1 MTEPSGRI
9 AKLVAELTLDEKA
22 ALTAGVDMWT
32 TAAVPRLGIPA
43 VRLTDGPNGARGTV
57 MGPAGPTA
65 TCLPCGSALGATW
78 STETVAEV
86 GAVIG
91 AEARTKGARVLLAPT
106 VNIHRSPLAGR
117 NFECYSEDPVLAG
130 RLAVAY
136 IRGAQDQGVAT
147 TVKHFVGNDAETERY
162 TMSSDIDERALHEIY
177 LRPFE
182 LAVREGGSLG
192 IMTSY
197 NRVNGR
203 WCTEQPELLGGILRD
218 EWGFDGFV
226 VTDWF
231 GVTGTAASAEA
242 GVDLEM
248 PGPARAF
255 GVALADAVRAGT
267 VDEARVDAQVTRL
280 LTVFER
286 IGALDDSEPGED
298 RSVDDPVHA
307 AVARR
312 AAADAMVLLANDGLL
327 PLDRELLRS
336 VAVIGPNATRPAVMG
351 GGSAAVRTPRITSP
365 LDALRAALGGSVSLV
380 HEPGCTNRKA
390 APPLGGEGTE
400 APGEGRPGLAVDWF
414 ANPDL
419 AGDPVHHSHTP
430 AAELVAFQPPVPGL
444 VPGGWSLR
452 AHTVVTPTL
461 SGPHQVSL
469 IQAGRAR
476 VIVGGRTVIDGF
488 TDPPPRGTAMYDMGS
503 VEVTAPVDLEAG
515 TTVEVTVEFTT
526 RAGRDGGGLRI
537 GWEPPE
543 PPDMLDRAVTA
554 AAAADAVVLVVGTS
568 GEWETEGHDRTAMQL
583 PGRQDELVRA
593 VLAANPA
600 TVVVVNTGAP
610 VTLDWAPDA
619 GAVLQT
625 WFGGQEMGAAL
636 AEVLLGEAEPAG
648 RLPTTLPLRLEHNPS
663 YGNFPGEAGHVRY
676 GEGILVGYRWYEA
689 RGLPVRFPFGH
700 GGSYTTWQLSPPT
713 PDAASFRPGD
723 RLAMQVP
730 VTNTGARRGAQVVQC
745 YVAPPAAPVVRPP
758 QELAAFAKVWLDPG
772 ETATVELVLDERAFA
787 YWAPGQPERA
797 EVAARASH
805 VPMTR
810 RAGDAGGP
818 GWRVDPG
825 RYQLRI
831 GTSSVDIAHV
841 VPVDVATA

>member
-1 MTEPSGRI
+1 MTDASARI

-22 ALTAGVDMWT
+22 ALTAGVDLWT

-43 VRLTDGPNGARGTV
+43 LRLTDGPNGARGTV

-65 TCLPCGSALGATW
+65 TCLPSGTALGATW
-78 STETVAEV
+78 STDTVAAV

-91 AEARTKGARVLLAPT
+91 AEARAKGARVLLAPT

-117 NFECYSEDPVLAG
+117 NFECYSEDPVLTG

-136 IRGAQDQGVAT
+136 VQGAQAQGVAT

-162 TMSSDIDERALHEIY
+162 TMSSDIDERALREIY

-218 EWGFDGFV
+218 EWGFDGIV

-231 GVTGTAASAEA
+231 GVAGTGASAEA

-248 PGPARAF
+248 PGPGRAF
-255 GVALADAVRAGT
+255 GPALAAAVRAGT
-267 VDEARVDAQVTRL
+267 VDETLVDAQVTRL

-286 IGALDDSEPGED
+286 LGALDDPGPGEE
-298 RSVDDPVHA
+298 RSIDDPDHD
-307 AVARR
+307 AVARL
-312 AAADAMVLLANDGLL
+312 AAAEAMVLLANDGLL
-327 PLDRELLRS
+327 PLDRESLASL
-336 VAVIGPNATRPAVMG
+336 AVIGPNATRPAIMG
-351 GGSAAVRTPRITSP
+351 GGSAAVRAPHISSP
-365 LDALRAALGGSVSLV
+365 LDALRAALGDAVTLV

-390 APPLGGEGTE
+390 ALPLGSEDTE
-400 APGEGRPGLAVDWF
+400 APGHALPGLAVDWF

-419 AGDPVHHSHTP
+419 AGDPVHHSRLP
-430 AAELVAFQPPVPGL
+430 VADLVAFQPPVPGL

-452 AHTVVTPTL
+452 AHAVVTPTV
-461 SGPHQVSL
+461 GGAHRITL

-488 TDPPPRGTAMYDMGS
+488 TDPPPRGGAMFGMGS
-503 VEVTAPVDLEAG
+503 VEVAAPVELEAG
-515 TTVEVTVEFTT
+515 TPVEVTVEFST
-526 RAGRDGGGLRI
+526 RAGREGGGLRI
-537 GWEPPE
+537 GWEAPE
-543 PPDMLDRAVTA
+543 PRDLLDRAVTA

-568 GEWETEGHDRTAMQL
+568 GEWESEGHDRTTMDL

-600 TVVVVNTGAP
+600 TVVVVNAGAP
-610 VTLDWAPDA
+610 VTMGWAPEA
-619 GAVLQT
+619 AAVLQT

-636 AEVLLGEAEPAG
+636 ADVLLGEAEPAG
-648 RLPTTLPLRLEHNPS
+648 RLPTTLPVWLEHNPS

-676 GEGILVGYRWYEA
+676 GEGVLVGYRWYEA
-689 RGLPVRFPFGH
+689 RSLPVRYPFGH
-700 GGSYTTWQLSPPT
+700 GGSYTTWELGPPT
-713 PDAASFRPGD
+713 PGAATFRPGD
-723 RLAMQVP
+723 TLAVRVP
-730 VTNTGARRGAQVVQC
+730 VANTGARRGAQVVQC
-745 YVAPPAAPVVRPP
+745 YVAPPATGVVRPP
-758 QELAAFAKVWLDPG
+758 QELAAFAKAWLDPG

-787 YWAPGQPERA
+787 YWSPGQPDQDEL
-797 EVAARASH
+797 AARASH

-810 RAGDAGGP
+810 VGDAARTP
-818 GWRVDPG
+818 GWRVEEG
-825 RYQLRI
+825 RYQLRV
-831 GTSSVDIAHV
+831 GTSSADIAHV
-841 VPVDVATA
+841 VPVDVVKG